1 MLSVFLLILFVSFS
15 VVIFFGA
22 PYLPTLK
29 KEKIEAIALLD
40 LRKGELFLELGSGD
54 GRRLKAMAK
63 NQVFCIGY
71 ELNPLLVLISKVICW
86 KQRQYVTVKWT
97 NFWNEKLP
105 NADKCDQYAPKK
117 YEVSNL
123 VGGKNAKRTD
133 TNVTSSNVTMVDI
146 DNTEKSSSVPIESI
160 VDNSS
165 FEIHQNYM

>member
-1 MLSVFLLILFVSFS
+1 MLSAILFILFVSFS

-54 GRRLKAMAK
+54 GRMLKAMAK

-86 KQRQYVTVKWT
+86 RQREYITIKWA

-105 NADKCDQYAPKK
+105 NADGIYVFLLDRYMEKLNSKILQRKYSHPLKLVSYAFQIPKKK
-117 YEVSNL
+117 YEKKKGPFYL
-123 VGGKNAKRTD
+123 YK
-133 TNVTSSNVTMVDI
+133 
-146 DNTEKSSSVPIESI
+146 
-160 VDNSS
+160 
-165 FEIHQNYM
+165 Y